1 MQTQARDASE
11 WKRTALVLVTWVVS
25 VSAFVPVYH
34 RVGEIATLLTIP
46 PVMVTG
52 WFFGMWTGVLAGSF
66 AFLLNAWL
74 VELIGGSAWR
84 VLTQMG
90 LSGNV
95 LIVLVG
101 AIVGR
106 LHDLGSG
113 MKQQSID
120 RKQVEETLSRRR
132 HELDMLNRAS
142 QVLSATLDLDQVL
155 AIILE
160 DVRHQMQV
168 VACSVWLV
176 DPMTDELVCQQAT
189 GSQSDIV
196 RGWRLEPGRGISGW
210 VASHGES
217 VIVAD
222 ALADQR
228 HVRSVGERTG
238 LTTRSI
244 LSVPLKTK
252 QGVIGVLQVMDEIA
266 DRFGLSDQ
274 MLLEPLAASAA
285 IAIENARL
293 VNALR
298 QRSADLEARNEEL
311 TGFTYVASHNLRAPL
326 VNIQGFASELRHI
339 LETIEPVVRPVLA
352 HLDEAQQQIVAN
364 AVQHDIPEALDFID
378 SSVASM
384 TRFNRGLLELSWIS
398 RRKLTF
404 EPVDMEDVFREALQ
418 AVADQI
424 AGRQVEVTVGP
435 LPTVTVDRAAMR
447 LVAENLLDNAVR
459 YLAPG
464 RPGKVEI
471 TAESSSH
478 ETIFHVRDNGRGIAE
493 EDISKVFT
501 PFRRAG
507 SLAVP
512 GEGLGLAYV
521 QALVRRHNGRI
532 WCESQLDVG
541 TTFTFAISNHSAK
554 GNDNVREIWHT
565 RDHDPS
571 G

>member
-1 MQTQARDASE
+1 MQTQARDASG
-11 WKRTALVLVTWVVS
+11 WKRTALVLTTWVVG

-34 RVGEIATLLTIP
+34 RVGEIATLLIIP
-46 PVMVTG
+46 PVMVSG
-52 WFFGMWTGVLAGSF
+52 WFFGMWTGVLAGSL
-66 AFLLNAWL
+66 AFLLNAL
-74 VELIGGSAWR
+74 LMNLIRGPAWH

-90 LSGNV
+90 LSSSILV
-95 LIVLVG
+95 VLVG
-101 AIVGR
+101 AVVGR

-113 MKQQSID
+113 IQQQFVD
-120 RKQVEETLSRRR
+120 RKQVEETLLQRRR
-132 HELDMLNRAS
+132 ELDMLNRAS

-160 DVRHQMQV
+160 EVRHQMRV
-168 VACSVWLV
+168 VACSVWLI
-176 DPMTDELVCQQAT
+176 DPVTNELVCQQAT

-196 RGWRLEPGRGISGW
+196 RGWRLEPGKGISGW

-222 ALADQR
+222 ALADER
-228 HVRSVGERTG
+228 HVRSVGERVG
-238 LTTRSI
+238 LATRSI

-252 QGVIGVLQVMDEIA
+252 QGVIGVLQVMDEVA
-266 DRFGLSDQ
+266 GRFGPSDQ
-274 MLLEPLAASAA
+274 MLLEPLAVSAA

-326 VNIQGFASELRHI
+326 VNIQGFASELRHV

-352 HLDEAQQQIVAN
+352 HLDEKQQQIVSD

-384 TRFNRGLLELSWIS
+384 TRFNKGLLELSWLS
-398 RRKLTF
+398 RRKLVF
-404 EPVDMEDVFREALQ
+404 EPVDMESLFHEILQ
-418 AVADQI
+418 GMADQI
-424 AGRQVEVTVGP
+424 TGREVEVTVGP
-435 LPTVTVDRAAMR
+435 LPTVIVDRAAMR
-447 LVAENLLDNAVR
+447 LIAENLLDNAVR
-459 YLAPG
+459 YLVPG
-464 RPGKVEI
+464 RPGKVEV

-478 ETIFHVRDNGRGIAE
+478 ETMFHVHDNGCGIAE
-493 EDISKVFT
+493 EDIGKVFT

-507 SLAVP
+507 SPEVP

-521 QALVRRHNGRI
+521 QAMVRRLSGRI

-541 TTFTFAISNHSAK
+541 TTFTFTISNHSAK
-554 GNDNVREIWHT
+554 GNDDVRGIWHT
-565 RDHDPS
+565 RDHNPP

>member
-1 MQTQARDASE
+1 MQTLFRDASGG
-11 WKRTALVLVTWVVS
+11 KQTALVLVTWVVS
-25 VSAFVPVYH
+25 MSAFVPVYH
-34 RVGEIATLLTIP
+34 RVGEIATLLIIP
-46 PVMVTG
+46 PVMVSG

-66 AFLLNAWL
+66 AFLLNASLMNL
-74 VELIGGSAWR
+74 VRGSAWH

-90 LSGNV
+90 LSSSV

-106 LHDLGSG
+106 LHDLASG
-113 MKQQSID
+113 IQQQVVD
-120 RKQVEETLSRRR
+120 RKQVEGSLLQRRR
-132 HELDMLNRAS
+132 ELDMLNRAS

-160 DVRHQMQV
+160 EVRHQMEV

-176 DPMTDELVCQQAT
+176 DPLTNELVCQQAT

-196 RGWRLEPGRGISGW
+196 RGWRLEPGKGISGW
-210 VASHGES
+210 VASYGES

-222 ALADQR
+222 ALADER
-228 HVRSVGERTG
+228 HVRSVGERAG

-252 QGVIGVLQVMDEIA
+252 QGVIGVLQVMDEVA
-266 DRFGLSDQ
+266 DRFGPSDQ

-298 QRSADLEARNEEL
+298 RRSADLEARNEEL

-352 HLDEAQQQIVAN
+352 HLDEAQQQIVSD

-378 SSVASM
+378 SSVTSM
-384 TRFNRGLLELSWIS
+384 THFNKGLLELSWIS
-398 RRKLTF
+398 RRELVF
-404 EPVDMEDVFREALQ
+404 EPVDIEAVFREVLQ
-418 AVADQI
+418 VMADQI
-424 AGRQVEVTVGP
+424 AGREVKVTVES
-435 LPTVTVDRAAMR
+435 LPTVIVDRAAMK
-447 LVAENLLDNAVR
+447 LIAENLLDNAVH
-459 YLAPG
+459 YLAPD
-464 RPGKVEI
+464 RPGKIEV
-471 TAESSSH
+471 TAESSGY
-478 ETIFHVRDNGRGIAE
+478 ETMFHIRDNGRGIAG
-493 EDISKVFT
+493 EDIGKVFT
-501 PFRRAG
+501 PFRRVG
-507 SLAVP
+507 SPEVP

-521 QALVRRHNGRI
+521 QAMVRRLGGRI
-532 WCESQLDVG
+532 WCESQLGVG
-541 TTFTFAISNHSAK
+541 TTFTFTISNHFAK
-554 GNDNVREIWHT
+554 GNDDVRGIWHT
-565 RDHDPS
+565 RDHNPP